1 MAAQDRDIPMT
12 WREFGFS
19 DHPIT
24 GSPDSC
30 RISAMP
36 ELTFV
41 IARDFG
47 RYYLRVAEQIQSLVD
62 PLTDEQFW
70 RRPRA
75 YGNSAGHLLL
85 HLTGNLSYYI
95 GAEIART
102 GYVRDRP
109 REFSD
114 PSHAPKAQVIKNFQ
128 EAIAMVVSTL
138 DKQPASAWPS
148 AYTAQGMEDAGDR
161 FTAFLRCAAHLSH
174 HAGQIIYL
182 CKELELTAST
192 AG

>member
-1 MAAQDRDIPMT
+1 
-12 WREFGFS
+12 
-19 DHPIT
+19 
-24 GSPDSC
+24 
-30 RISAMP
+30 MP

-47 RYYLRVAEQIQSLVD
+47 RYYLRVAEQIQKLVD
-62 PLTDEQFW
+62 PLSDEQFW
-70 RRPRA
+70 RRPYA

-85 HLTGNLSYYI
+85 HLTGNLRYYI
-95 GAEIART
+95 GAQIART
-102 GYVRDRP
+102 EYVRDRP

-114 PSHAPKAQVIKNFQ
+114 PSHAPKAQVIKGFQ
-128 EAIAMVVSTL
+128 DAVAMVVATL
-138 DKQPASAWPS
+138 EKQSAPAWLS

-182 CKELELTAST
+182 CKELDLKASASGAS